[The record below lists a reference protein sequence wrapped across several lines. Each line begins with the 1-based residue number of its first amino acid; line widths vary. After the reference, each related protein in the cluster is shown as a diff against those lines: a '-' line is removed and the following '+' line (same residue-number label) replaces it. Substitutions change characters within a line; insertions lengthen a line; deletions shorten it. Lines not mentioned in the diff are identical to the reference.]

1 MPTNNTKTNNNDNT
15 PKTQPVKLKPQ
26 NINKTTK
33 TDLNSSSKKS
43 PKKDNAKLIPRNVNT
58 NTKEIC
64 KRISLSAAFFR

>member
-1 MPTNNTKTNNNDNT
+1 MKG
-15 PKTQPVKLKPQ
+15 V
-26 NINKTTK
+26 